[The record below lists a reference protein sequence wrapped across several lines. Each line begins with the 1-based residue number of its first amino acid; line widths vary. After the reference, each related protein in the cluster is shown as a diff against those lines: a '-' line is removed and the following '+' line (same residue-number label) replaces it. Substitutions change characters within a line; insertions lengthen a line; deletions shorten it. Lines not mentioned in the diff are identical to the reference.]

1 MTYKLIY
8 DKKNM
13 DTNFLSD
20 SIAGTMENM
29 KVTDK
34 DLIIDLK
41 IGNDKEFIQN
51 LFDAN
56 RDNVTTSNQNRRE
69 QKENKMGQNM

>member
-69 QKENKMGQNM
+69 